1 MAFVEEIILH
11 LSAGRGGDGVV
22 RWLHL
27 RGKEKGGPAGGD
39 GGRGGDVY
47 VRAIRDIGA
56 LSQYRGNDTLSA
68 ENGGEGQKKSC
79 HGKDGEHLYVE
90 LPIGSI
96 VRNIETGK
104 VIQLTEEGQEELL
117 LRGGA
122 GGYGNEHFKG
132 SRNVKPKEC
141 TPGRVGESGDF
152 FVELHLVVDAGF
164 IGLPNAGKSSLLNAI
179 THAKAKIGSYQF
191 TTLEP
196 NLGELYGYIL
206 ADIPGLIEGAAEGRG
221 LGHNFLRHITRTKIL
236 LHCISLENA
245 DVTKTY
251 NTVRKE
257 LEAYN
262 SALSDK
268 REVIILT
275 KSDVVTKEEAL
286 SAKKKFSSG
295 KIKAEAV
302 FTVSILDDD
311 AIKHF
316 KDSLVKLLKEA

>member
-1 MAFVEEIILH
+1 MAFVDEIILH
-11 LSAGRGGDGVV
+11 LSAGNGGSGVV

-56 LSQYRGNDTLSA
+56 LSLYRGNDTLAA

-104 VIQLTEEGQEELL
+104 VVQLIEEGQEELI
-117 LRGGA
+117 LRGGI

-132 SRNVKPKEC
+132 SRNVKPTEC
-141 TPGRVGESGDF
+141 TPGRMGEKGDF

-164 IGLPNAGKSSLLNAI
+164 IGLPNAGKSSLLNTI

-196 NLGELYGYIL
+196 NLGDLYGYIL
-206 ADIPGLIEGAAEGRG
+206 ADIPGLIEGAAEGKG
-221 LGHNFLRHITRTKIL
+221 LGHTFLRHITRTKIL
-236 LHCISLENA
+236 LHCISLENE
-245 DVTKTY
+245 DVVATY

-257 LEAYN
+257 LEAYD

-268 REVIILT
+268 REVLILT
-275 KSDVVTKEEAL
+275 KSDMVSEEDAQA
-286 SAKKKFSSG
+286 AKKKLEG
-295 KIKAEAV
+295 AKTKAEEIYI
-302 FTVSILDDD
+302 VSILDND
-311 AIKHF
+311 AVKQF